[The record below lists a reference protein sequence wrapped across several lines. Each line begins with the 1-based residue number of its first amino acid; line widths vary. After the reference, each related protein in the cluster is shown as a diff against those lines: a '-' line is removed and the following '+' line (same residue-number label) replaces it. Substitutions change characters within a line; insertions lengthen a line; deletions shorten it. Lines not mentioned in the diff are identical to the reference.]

1 VRALLLTAGPGI
13 DMPCQRG
20 DPMDDKL
27 VNDSEICQVD
37 AAGFAMQKKKNRVF
51 RISSSGRL

>member
-1 VRALLLTAGPGI
+1 
-13 DMPCQRG
+13 MC

-27 VNDSEICQVD
+27 VNDSEICQDD
-37 AAGFAMQKKKNRVF
+37 AADFAMQKKNRVI